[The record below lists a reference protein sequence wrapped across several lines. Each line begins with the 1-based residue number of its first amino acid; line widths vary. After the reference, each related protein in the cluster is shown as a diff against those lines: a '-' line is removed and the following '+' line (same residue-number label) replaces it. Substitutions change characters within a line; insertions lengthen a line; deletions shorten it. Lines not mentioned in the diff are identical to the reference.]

1 METSRQTNQP
11 TDGHKEGHL
20 GSLTSIEQEE
30 RGEGNGV
37 ELIGHLKRL
46 FLYGWRID

>member
-1 METSRQTNQP
+1 MEPSRQTNQP

-30 RGEGNGV
+30 KEMELNWLVILKDYFFMEGE
-37 ELIGHLKRL
+37 
-46 FLYGWRID
+46 